1 MQSATEPEH
10 RMLRAKTLECATLMG
25 VAVGKEM
32 FANDAIEIMNV
43 LKGMEDAGMRSD
55 DPQIAYT
62 LTRWVAVTCQVLDVP
77 CPVLALGLAL
87 ALGLCRLMLS

>member
-1 MQSATEPEH
+1 
-10 RMLRAKTLECATLMG
+10 MLRAKTLECATLMG

-43 LKGMEDAGMRSD
+43 LKTMEDAGMKSD

-62 LTRWVAVTCQVLDVP
+62 LTRYRGRRPSSIAGVALP
-77 CPVLALGLAL
+77 CHCWGGLAL
-87 ALGLCRLMLS
+87 PLRV